1 MKKSF
6 SILFL
11 ITLLCQPIPAQS
23 GVDANSIIKELERDV
38 IVAAAAIAIISPIVV
53 FGSYKLLRL
62 GYDWYQLKK

>member
-23 GVDANSIIKELERDV
+23 GVDADSIIKELERDV
-38 IVAAAAIAIISPIVV
+38 IVAAA
-53 FGSYKLLRL
+53 
-62 GYDWYQLKK
+62 Q